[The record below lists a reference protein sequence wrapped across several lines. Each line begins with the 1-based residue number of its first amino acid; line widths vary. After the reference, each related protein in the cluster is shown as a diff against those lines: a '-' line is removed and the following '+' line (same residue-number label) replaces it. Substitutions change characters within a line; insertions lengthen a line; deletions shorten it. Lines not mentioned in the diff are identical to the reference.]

1 MSKIKNTA
9 TVNTYGDDSTEEE
22 IIISSH
28 WNRDSFVVLNI
39 GSVKVTVVAAD
50 LKRAIDNC
58 TNVGF

>member
-9 TVNTYGDDSTEEE
+9 TVNTYEDDSTEEE

-28 WNRDSFVVLNI
+28 WNRDSLVVLHI
-39 GSVKVTVVAAD
+39 GKVKLTVAAAD